1 MPDEDTVFAGIE
13 AEINN
18 EERPKIYRE
27 SLAHLVSGKN
37 VVFQGPPGTGKTRA
51 ARLLSRWVCGD
62 DSFTLITAHAELTR
76 YDLVGGY
83 APDSDG
89 GFTTQLGPLAEVAH
103 RCQEGLRSDGRP
115 AWLIIDELNRANLDQ
130 SFGEIFTLL
139 DPDYRD
145 TKHLQYGDDSAYL
158 PRSFRILATMNTYDR
173 AQLFELGYAFRRRFA
188 IVDVGTLLADET
200 AGSSDEDDIDL
211 PPVPDYGS
219 LRDDIIEDSV
229 IESLSHV
236 QILFEGT
243 PLSAE
248 EQTEQGP
255 FGRDAYPIEPSYADA
270 TLVREQ
276 LISIS
281 DNLDH
286 YPDERDFI
294 DVLIEFCF
302 IAAHNDLVEIGQ
314 AMVIDAVKFVV
325 AYSLLFPDELDHGT
339 VEQAVISYI
348 LPQFDIVMPKLRQAE
363 TIGTDSEV
371 IANFDQTV
379 RAASALGLDAVASK
393 LREMQAT
400 RGFT

>member
-1 MPDEDTVFAGIE
+1 MPDENTIFARACNE
-13 AEINN
+13 LTN
-18 EERPKIYRE
+18 EERPEIYRE

-62 DSFTLITAHAELTR
+62 DYFKIITAHAELTR

-89 GFTTQLGPLAEVAH
+89 GFTTQPGPLAEIAH
-103 RCQEGLRSDGRP
+103 MCQQGLRSNGRP

-130 SFGEIFTLL
+130 SFGEVFTLL

-145 TKHLQYGDDSAYL
+145 TKRLEYGDNSAYL
-158 PRSFRILATMNTYDR
+158 PKSFRIISTMNTYDR

-200 AGSSDEDDIDL
+200 SISSDEDDIDL
-211 PPVPDYGS
+211 PSVPDYVA
-219 LRDDIIEDSV
+219 LRDGIIEDSV

-236 QILFEGT
+236 EMLFNGT

-248 EQTEQGP
+248 EQTEQSP

-270 TLVREQ
+270 SLVREQ
-276 LISIS
+276 LTSIS
-281 DNLDH
+281 NGFDH

-302 IAAHNDLVEIGQ
+302 IAAHNNLIEIGQ

-325 AYSLLFPDELDHGT
+325 AYSLLFPDELDHRT

-348 LPQFDIVMPKLRQAE
+348 LPQFDIVMPELRQAE
-363 TIGTDSEV
+363 TIGTDNEV
-371 IANFDQTV
+371 IENFDQTV
-379 RAASALGLDAVASK
+379 RAANALRLDAVASQ
-393 LREMQAT
+393 LREMQAK
-400 RGFT
+400 RGVT

>member
-145 TKHLQYGDDSAYL
+145 T
-158 PRSFRILATMNTYDR
+158 
-173 AQLFELGYAFRRRFA
+173 
-188 IVDVGTLLADET
+188 IVD
-200 AGSSDEDDIDL
+200 
-211 PPVPDYGS
+211 
-219 LRDDIIEDSV
+219 
-229 IESLSHV
+229 
-236 QILFEGT
+236 
-243 PLSAE
+243 
-248 EQTEQGP
+248 
-255 FGRDAYPIEPSYADA
+255 
-270 TLVREQ
+270 
-276 LISIS
+276 
-281 DNLDH
+281 
-286 YPDERDFI
+286 
-294 DVLIEFCF
+294 
-302 IAAHNDLVEIGQ
+302 
-314 AMVIDAVKFVV
+314 
-325 AYSLLFPDELDHGT
+325 
-339 VEQAVISYI
+339 
-348 LPQFDIVMPKLRQAE
+348 
-363 TIGTDSEV
+363 
-371 IANFDQTV
+371 
-379 RAASALGLDAVASK
+379 
-393 LREMQAT
+393 
-400 RGFT
+400 